1 MKRKLDK
8 RKIKRF
14 LGQAVIY
21 ISFNAMLTVMGI
33 VGFMSMTVYR

>member
-14 LGQAVIY
+14 LGRAVIY
-21 ISFNAMLTVMGI
+21 IGFNAMLTIIGI
-33 VGFMSMTVYR
+33 AGFMSMTVYK

>member
-8 RKIKRF
+8 RKLKRC

-21 ISFNAMLTVMGI
+21 IGFNAMLTIIGI
-33 VGFMSMTVYR
+33 AGFMSMTVYR

>member
-8 RKIKRF
+8 RKIKRL

-21 ISFNAMLTVMGI
+21 TTANLMFIGIGI

>member
-14 LGQAVIY
+14 LGQVVICT
-21 ISFNAMLTVMGI
+21 SFNLMWTGI
-33 VGFMSMTVYR
+33 MFFGFLQNTIY

>member
-14 LGQAVIY
+14 LGQAVLY
-21 ISFNAMLTVMGI
+21 VGFNAMLTGIGI
-33 VGFMSMTVYR
+33 VGFLQNTIY

>member
-8 RKIKRF
+8 RKIRKF

-21 ISFNAMLTVMGI
+21 ITFNATLTTLGVI
-33 VGFMSMTVYR
+33 GFLQNTIY

>member
-21 ISFNAMLTVMGI
+21 IGFNAMLTGI
-33 VGFMSMTVYR
+33 GVFGFLQNTIY

>member
-21 ISFNAMLTVMGI
+21 IGFNAMLTGIGI
-33 VGFMSMTVYR
+33 VGFLQNTIY